1 MNLAFRKGTLA
12 GDPNLDLQHETEL
25 KPQGRMNRGRR
36 EPGQSLETESSLS
49 GGGEKKEHSS
59 SEQKVERHR
68 DSCWKCRSQ
77 FHEMISG

>member
-49 GGGEKKEHSS
+49 G
-59 SEQKVERHR
+59 
-68 DSCWKCRSQ
+68 
-77 FHEMISG
+77 